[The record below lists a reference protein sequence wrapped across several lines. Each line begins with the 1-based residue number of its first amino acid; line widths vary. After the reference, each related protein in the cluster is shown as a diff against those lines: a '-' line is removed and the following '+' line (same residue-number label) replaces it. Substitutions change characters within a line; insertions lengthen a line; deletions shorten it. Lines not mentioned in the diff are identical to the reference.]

1 MTHACRILVV
11 DDEAKM
17 RRLLELA
24 LQGIGHRVVQAADGT
39 EALELLA
46 AEPCDLVLTD
56 MRMPHLDGLGLLRS
70 MRERGLDTPVVV
82 LTAHGTVESAVE
94 AMKLGAVDYILRP
107 FEMSTV
113 ELAVTRALALGEV
126 QRENR
131 FLRDEVG
138 RGWGEFIGKGE
149 AMSRLYALIRQVAPA
164 RSSIFIVGETGTG
177 KELVARAIHQESGR
191 RGLFVPFNCAAI
203 PAELLESELFGIRKG
218 AFTGADRDRMG
229 RFEAASGGT
238 VFLDEVTEMPLA
250 LQGKLLRVL
259 QEGAV
264 ERLGTHDP
272 IALDLRVLA
281 ATNRDPQGA
290 VDEGRLRADL
300 YYRLNV
306 VRVEVPPLR
315 VRRDDIPLL
324 AEHFLSRYSREL
336 GRQPPRLTPEAQER
350 LRIYAWPGNVRELQ
364 NLMERAAVLARGD
377 SITPDQFPP
386 ELAGRTPAVQQSET
400 APAFSGEDLA
410 LPPQVDA
417 LERKLIREA
426 LRRTG
431 ENKSAAA
438 RLLEISE
445 RSLWYKLKKLTS

>member
-1 MTHACRILVV
+1 MTNPCRILVV

-17 RRLLELA
+17 RRLLELTLA
-24 LQGIGHRVVQAADGT
+24 GMGHRVAQAADGA
-39 EALELLA
+39 EALEQLA
-46 AEPCDLVLTD
+46 AEACDLVLTD
-56 MRMPHLDGLGLLRS
+56 MRMPRLDGLGLLRT
-70 MRERGLDTPVVV
+70 MRERGLETPVVV
-82 LTAHGTVESAVE
+82 LTAHGTVESAVQ

-138 RGWGEFIGKGE
+138 RGWGEFIGQAD
-149 AMSRLYALIRQVAPA
+149 AMGRLYGLIRQVAPA
-164 RSSIFIVGETGTG
+164 RSSVFIVGETGTG

-191 RGLFVPFNCAAI
+191 SGLFVPFNCAAI
-203 PAELLESELFGIRKG
+203 PADLLESELFGIRKG

-272 IALDLRVLA
+272 IRLDLRVVS
-281 ATNRDPQGA
+281 ATNRDPQRA
-290 VDEGRLRADL
+290 VDQGQLRADL

-306 VRVEVPPLR
+306 VQVEVPPLR
-315 VRRDDIPLL
+315 QRRDDIPLL
-324 AEHFLSRYSREL
+324 ASHFLARYSREL
-336 GRQPPRLTPEAQER
+336 GREPPRLTPDAEAR
-350 LRIYAWPGNVRELQ
+350 LRDYPWPGNVRELQ
-364 NLMERAAVLARGD
+364 NLMERAAVLARGP

-386 ELAGRTPAVQQSET
+386 ELSGTPPTPPPADT
-400 APAFSGEDLA
+400 APALREEDLR
-410 LPPQVDA
+410 LQPRVDD
-417 LERKLIREA
+417 LERTLIREA
-426 LRRTG
+426 LNRTG
-431 ENKSAAA
+431 DNKSAAA

-445 RSLWYKLKKLTS
+445 RSLWYKLKKLGP